1 MTAIMEDIAF
11 AADFLA
17 TATVTEAPKVT
28 HVTSL
33 DEARR
38 MACRMLEC
46 ARPNHESMLGYALAC
61 SEWYRYGFHECTGPL
76 FDEVNALREVWW
88 GEGLG
93 SPRGAVS
100 LKSLAA
106 VLRATSPT

>member
-1 MTAIMEDIAF
+1 MTVIMDDRAF
-11 AADFLA
+11 AADSRA
-17 TATVTEAPKVT
+17 AATVTAASEVP
-28 HVTSL
+28 HVTPL

-38 MACRMLEC
+38 MARRMLEC

-88 GEGLG
+88 GEGLA